1 MTTEKQSLTR
11 RIQQT
16 SVPQRVIALMIIVT
30 AVAGF
35 SLVGQGLYI
44 KAKAVLAQ
52 VLLERAWSRTLA
64 GEVAAKA
71 WPWADTWPVAKISLP
86 RLKQKAIVLN
96 NASGEAMAFGPG
108 LVAGTPL
115 PGRPGT
121 SVISGHRDTHF
132 EFLRNI
138 KLGDTIEVKTRT
150 GKRLTYKVDYMEVVD
165 ASASG
170 IEPNAPGEKLALVT
184 CWPFDDK
191 NPGPLRY
198 VVYALPF
205 TSVSMPVPATA
216 RPNQSTIAA
225 AELVSL
231 AR

>member
-1 MTTEKQSLTR
+1 MTTESKSLVR
-11 RIQQT
+11 RLRQT
-16 SVPQRVIALMIIVT
+16 SISQRLVAVVLIAT

-52 VLLERAWSRTLA
+52 VLLERAWSRALA
-64 GEVAAKA
+64 GETAPKA
-71 WPWADTWPVAKISLP
+71 WPWADTWPVAKITLP
-86 RLKQKAIVLN
+86 RIKQKSIVLN

-108 LVAGTPL
+108 LVAGTPM

-132 EFLRNI
+132 EFLRNVRR
-138 KLGDTIEVKTRT
+138 GDTIEVTTRT
-150 GKRLTYKVDYMEVVD
+150 SKRLTYKVDYMEVVD

-205 TSVSMPVPATA
+205 TNVSMPATA
-216 RPNQSTIAA
+216 RLSQSTIAS
-225 AELVSL
+225 AEPVSL

>member
-1 MTTEKQSLTR
+1 MTTESKTLIR
-11 RIQQT
+11 RLRQT
-16 SVPQRVIALMIIVT
+16 SLSQRLVAVVLIAT

-52 VLLERAWSRTLA
+52 VLLERAWSRALA
-64 GEVAAKA
+64 GEVAPKA

-86 RLKQKAIVLN
+86 RIKQKAIVLN

-132 EFLRNI
+132 EFLRNVRR
-138 KLGDTIEVKTRT
+138 GDTIEVVTRT
-150 GKRLTYKVDYMEVVD
+150 RKRLTYKIDYMEVVD

-198 VVYALPF
+198 VVYALPV
-205 TSVSMPVPATA
+205 TPVSMPATTKL
-216 RPNQSTIAA
+216 RPSPLTS
-225 AELVSL
+225 AEAVSFT
-231 AR
+231 R

>member
-1 MTTEKQSLTR
+1 MTTENKSL
-11 RIQQT
+11 IQQLQQT
-16 SVPQRVIALMIIVT
+16 SIPQRLVAMILIAT
-30 AVAGF
+30 AITGF

-52 VLLERAWSRTLA
+52 VLLERAWSRSLA
-64 GEVAAKA
+64 GEDAAKA

-86 RLKQKAIVLN
+86 RIKQNSIVLN

-108 LVAGTPL
+108 LVAGTPM

-132 EFLRNI
+132 EFLRNVR
-138 KLGDTIEVKTRT
+138 LGDTIEVKTRAD
-150 GKRLTYKVDYMEVVD
+150 KRITYKVDYMEVVD

-198 VVYALPF
+198 VVYASPDKIASRQTVIKPEQISF
-205 TSVSMPVPATA
+205 A
-216 RPNQSTIAA
+216 R
-225 AELVSL
+225 
-231 AR
+231 